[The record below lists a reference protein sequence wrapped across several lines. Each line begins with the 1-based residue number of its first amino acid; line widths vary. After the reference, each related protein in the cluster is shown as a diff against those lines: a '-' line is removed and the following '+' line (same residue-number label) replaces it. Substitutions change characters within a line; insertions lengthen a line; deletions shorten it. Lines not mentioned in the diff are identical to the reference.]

1 MERFKLGITS
11 ASTGRE
17 ARKCAPMIDELLERN
32 VRWAEQRRQT
42 DPEFFSRLA
51 KQQKPRFLWI
61 GCSDARVTANSLLD
75 LDPGEV
81 FVHRNIANLANNTDL
96 NYLSVLQFAV
106 DFLEVEHIIV
116 CGHYGCGGIRA
127 AMSSR
132 QLGLIDNWVRGI
144 RDIRDRYRV
153 EIDQAENPAEQED
166 LLCEL
171 NVVTQTHNVARTPI
185 VQNAWGR
192 GRKLVL
198 HGWVYRLQ
206 DGILHDLG
214 CSLTGPDE
222 IGEAHRLE
230 TI

>member
-1 MERFKLGITS
+1 M
-11 ASTGRE
+11 ASTVGRAE
-17 ARKCAPMIDELLERN
+17 PKGARAMIEELLERN
-32 VRWAEQRRQT
+32 RRWAEQRLRA
-42 DPEFFSRLA
+42 DPAFFSRLA
-51 KQQKPRFLWI
+51 KQQKPKLLWI

-81 FVHRNIANLANNTDL
+81 FVHRNIANLANHNDL

-106 DFLEVEHIIV
+106 EFLEVEHIIV

-132 QLGLIDNWVRGI
+132 QLGLIDNWVRTI
-144 RDIRDRYRV
+144 RDIRERYRT
-153 EIDQAENPAEQED
+153 EIEQADDPEERED

-192 GRKLVL
+192 GRKLSL
-198 HGWVYRLQ
+198 HGFVYRVR
-206 DGILHDLG
+206 DGILHDMG
-214 CSLTGPDE
+214 CRLSGPDE
-222 IGEAHRLE
+222 IGETHRLQ
-230 TI
+230 IA

>member
-1 MERFKLGITS
+1 
-11 ASTGRE
+11 
-17 ARKCAPMIDELLERN
+17 MIDELLERN
-32 VRWAEQRRQT
+32 RRWAEARVRT

-51 KQQKPRFLWI
+51 KQQRPKLLWI
-61 GCSDARVTANSLLD
+61 GCSDARVTANNLLD

-81 FVHRNIANLANNTDL
+81 FVHRNIANLANHSDL

-106 DFLEVEHIIV
+106 EFLEVEHIIV

-132 QLGLIDNWVRGI
+132 QLGLIDNWVRSI
-144 RDIRDRYRV
+144 RDIRERYRS
-153 EIDQAENPAEQED
+153 EIERAEDQEERED
-166 LLCEL
+166 RLCEL

-192 GRKLVL
+192 GRRLVL
-198 HGWVYRLQ
+198 HGFVYRVR

-214 CSLTGPDE
+214 CRLSGPDE
-222 IGEAHRLE
+222 IGETHRLE
-230 TI
+230 TG